1 MRANKK
7 LYIKVCKELVEVSQ
21 EVYLEYYRSKRREK
35 AQKEKEQ
42 YNRVVSFDALDTES
56 RQGSQLIT
64 NTASPEPED
73 LVIAHELHEKL
84 YASLSKLSEQERQI
98 LKAIYFDRLSE
109 REAAA
114 KLGMPYMTLHNR
126 KKSIL
131 TKMLKMMN
139 S

>member
-7 LYIKVCKELVEVSQ
+7 LYIKVSEELIEVSQ
-21 EVYLEYYRSKRREK
+21 EVSLEYYRRKRREK
-35 AQKEKEQ
+35 AQKEKAQ
-42 YNRVVSFDALDTES
+42 YNRVVSFDALDTEG

-73 LVIAHELHEKL
+73 LVIARELNEKL
-84 YASLSKLSEQERQI
+84 YTSLSELSKEEQQI

-109 REAAA
+109 RAVAA

-131 TKMLKMMN
+131 AKMLKMMN